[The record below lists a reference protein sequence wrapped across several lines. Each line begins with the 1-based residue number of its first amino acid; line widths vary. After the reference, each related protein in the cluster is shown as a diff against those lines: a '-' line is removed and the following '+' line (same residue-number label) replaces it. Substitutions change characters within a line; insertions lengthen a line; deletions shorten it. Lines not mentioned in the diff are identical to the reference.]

1 MTEFYNKTDL
11 IFFLKDILKYD
22 KLDNENKNIIE
33 KILNFIKSNDEIED
47 YISNVN
53 EDIALEYFQQSLE
66 KTKLANLF
74 FGKKN
79 KENKSKS
86 ILLGAI
92 LFNYYIM
99 NKGDECFLL
108 LSEEDQKLIPFFS
121 KYNIL
126 KKAISNKFDEADIFL
141 LCLKYKFYLK
151 DSDCEN
157 AVDKYKMTLLLYYSI
172 LQYFNQD
179 VEELEENVGITLL
192 IDNIRTIYFKKE
204 NISSLDKIFFLSSD
218 GLSELIKFTTKK
230 DYFNTKNNIEI
241 ASEYDIPDRTFRDLL
256 SGKQVNWDNVARQY
270 HASKDL
276 ISEEKII
283 DFIRIQVMMSLFSV
297 LYKLGYVEKIVKENI
312 FDYISMLAGLAG
324 LGLAGYF
331 EDMHIEA
338 LSTEGEGKLNDFYRI
353 RDYYNLIIGKIF
365 KDVFDYLVKGNHT
378 KKFIYKMLAGA
389 IKSVSEYK
397 PELQKKDKKLF
408 GVFLDIILDSDK
420 FIKELANSLYI
431 IIKEKKDEDARKEE
445 FKKCRTKYE
454 TDAEF
459 WNDMELQFLGFDCDE
474 LEEFDNNVIITE
486 KSFIYIEEIQKKLFK
501 STEEIL
507 SEILWNDEKTKVDI
521 ITLMRLQ
528 NIKILD
534 DVYQEIFNDISILIN
549 QGSKRSNE

>member
-1 MTEFYNKTDL
+1 MIKFHDKITL
-11 IFFLKDILKYD
+11 IHFLKDILKD
-22 KLDNENKNIIE
+22 DELNDEHKNIID
-33 KILNFIKSNDEIED
+33 KVLYFIKNNAEIED

-53 EDIALEYFQQSLE
+53 EDIALEYFQQWLE

-172 LQYFNQD
+172 LQYFYQD
-179 VEELEENVGITLL
+179 DEEQENNFWIMLL
-192 IDNIRTIYFKKE
+192 IDNIRTIYFNKE
-204 NISSLDKIFFLSSD
+204 NISSLDKIFFLSSE
-218 GLSELIKFTTKK
+218 GLPELIKFTAKK
-230 DYFNTKNNIEI
+230 DYFNMKNNIEI

-256 SGKQVNWDNVARQY
+256 SGKQVHWDNVARQY

-276 ISEEKII
+276 ISEEKVI

-297 LYKLGYVEKIVKENI
+297 LYRLGYVKNIVKENI
-312 FDYISMLAGLAG
+312 VDYISMLAGD
-324 LGLAGYF
+324 F
-331 EDMHIEA
+331 EMRVEA
-338 LSTEGEGKLNDFYRI
+338 LSIEGWCKLNDLYGMQS
-353 RDYYNLIIGKIF
+353 YYNLIIDKIF
-365 KDVFDYLVKGNHT
+365 EKVFVYLVKGNHT

-389 IKSVSEYK
+389 IKSESEYK

-408 GVFLDIILDSDK
+408 GEFLDIILDSDK
-420 FIKELANSLYI
+420 FIKELVNSLYI

-445 FKKCRTKYE
+445 FVKCRTKYKKNE
-454 TDAEF
+454 EF
-459 WNDMELQFLGFDCDE
+459 WNDMELQFLGFDYDE

>member
-1 MTEFYNKTDL
+1 MIKFHDKITL
-11 IFFLKDILKYD
+11 IHFLKDILKD
-22 KLDNENKNIIE
+22 DELNDEHKNIIE
-33 KILNFIKSNDEIED
+33 KVLFFIKNNAEIED

-53 EDIALEYFQQSLE
+53 EDIALEYFQQWLE

-86 ILLGAI
+86 ILLGSM

-172 LQYFNQD
+172 LQYFYQD
-179 VEELEENVGITLL
+179 DEEQENNFGIILL
-192 IDNIRTIYFKKE
+192 IDNIRTIYFNKE
-204 NISSLDKIFFLSSD
+204 NISSLDKIFFLSSE
-218 GLSELIKFTTKK
+218 GLRELIKFTAKK

-256 SGKQVNWDNVARQY
+256 SGKQVHWDNVARQY

-276 ISEEKII
+276 ISEEKVI

-297 LYKLGYVEKIVKENI
+297 LYRLGYVKNIVKENI
-312 FDYISMLAGLAG
+312 VDYISMLAGD
-324 LGLAGYF
+324 F
-331 EDMHIEA
+331 EDMRVEA
-338 LSTEGEGKLNDFYRI
+338 LSTEGWCKLNDLYGI
-353 RDYYNLIIGKIF
+353 QSYYNLIIDKIF
-365 KDVFDYLVKGNHT
+365 EKVFDYLVKGNHS
-378 KKFIYKMLAGA
+378 KKYIYKMLAES
-389 IKSVSEYK
+389 IKSESEYK
-397 PELQKKDKKLF
+397 PKLQKKDKKLF
-408 GVFLDIILDSDK
+408 GEFLDIILDSDI
-420 FIKELANSLYI
+420 FIKELVNSLYI

-445 FKKCRTKYE
+445 FVKCRTKYKKN
-454 TDAEF
+454 AEF
-459 WNDMELQFLGFDCDE
+459 WNDMELQFSGFDYDE

-507 SEILWNDEKTKVDI
+507 KEILWNDKKTKIDI

-528 NIKILD
+528 NIEMLNDCWKDLFNRLSIVINNDEKGKITS
-534 DVYQEIFNDISILIN
+534 F
-549 QGSKRSNE
+549 

>member
-53 EDIALEYFQQSLE
+53 DDITLEYFQQCVE
-66 KTKLANLF
+66 KTRLANLF

-86 ILLGAI
+86 ILLGAM

-157 AVDKYKMTLLLYYSI
+157 AIDKYKMTLLLYYSI
-172 LQYFNQD
+172 LQYFYQD
-179 VEELEENVGITLL
+179 DEEQENNFGITLL
-192 IDNIRTIYFKKE
+192 IDNIRTIYFNKE
-204 NISSLDKIFFLSSD
+204 NISSLDKIFFLSSE
-218 GLSELIKFTTKK
+218 GLPELIKFTAKK

-256 SGKQVNWDNVARQY
+256 SGKQVHWDNVARQY

-276 ISEEKII
+276 ISEEKVI

-297 LYKLGYVEKIVKENI
+297 LYRLGYVKNIVKENI
-312 FDYISMLAGLAG
+312 VDYISMLAGG
-324 LGLAGYF
+324 F
-331 EDMHIEA
+331 EDMRVEA
-338 LSTEGEGKLNDFYRI
+338 LSTEGWCKLNDLYGI
-353 RDYYNLIIGKIF
+353 QNYYNLIIDRIF
-365 KDVFDYLVKGNHT
+365 EKVFAYLVKGNHS
-378 KKFIYKMLAGA
+378 KKDIYKELDGA
-389 IKSVSEYK
+389 IKSESEYK

-408 GVFLDIILDSDK
+408 GEFLDVILDSDK
-420 FIKELANSLYI
+420 FIKELVNSLYI

-445 FKKCRTKYE
+445 FVKCRTKYKKN
-454 TDAEF
+454 AEF
-459 WNDMELQFLGFDCDE
+459 WNDMELQFSGFDYDE

>member
-1 MTEFYNKTDL
+1 MIKFYDKIAL
-11 IFFLKDILKYD
+11 IHFLKDILKDDELND
-22 KLDNENKNIIE
+22 KHKDIIE
-33 KILNFIKSNDEIED
+33 KILYFIKNNAEIED

-53 EDIALEYFQQSLE
+53 EDISLEYFQQCLE

-86 ILLGAI
+86 ILLGAM

-99 NKGDECFLL
+99 NKRDECFLL
-108 LSEEDQKLIPFFS
+108 LSKEDQKLIPFFS

-126 KKAISNKFDEADIFL
+126 KKVTSNKFDEADIFL

-157 AVDKYKMTLLLYYSI
+157 SVDKYKMTLLLYYSI

-324 LGLAGYF
+324 LGLAEYF

-338 LSTEGEGKLNDFYRI
+338 LSTEGGWKLNDFYRI

-365 KDVFDYLVKGNHT
+365 KDVFDYLVKGNHS
-378 KKFIYKMLAGA
+378 KKDIYKMLDGLNE
-389 IKSVSEYK
+389 SVSEYK

-454 TDAEF
+454 IV
-459 WNDMELQFLGFDCDE
+459 M
-474 LEEFDNNVIITE
+474 
-486 KSFIYIEEIQKKLFK
+486 S
-501 STEEIL
+501 
-507 SEILWNDEKTKVDI
+507 
-521 ITLMRLQ
+521 
-528 NIKILD
+528 
-534 DVYQEIFNDISILIN
+534 
-549 QGSKRSNE
+549 

>member
-172 LQYFNQD
+172 LQYFYQD
-179 VEELEENVGITLL
+179 DEEQENNFGIILL
-192 IDNIRTIYFKKE
+192 IDNIRTIYFNKE
-204 NISSLDKIFFLSSD
+204 NISSLDKIFFLSSE
-218 GLSELIKFTTKK
+218 GLPELIKFTAKK

-256 SGKQVNWDNVARQY
+256 SGKQVHWDNVARQY

-276 ISEEKII
+276 ISEEKVI

-297 LYKLGYVEKIVKENI
+297 LYRLGYVKNIVKENI
-312 FDYISMLAGLAG
+312 VDYISMLAGG
-324 LGLAGYF
+324 F
-331 EDMHIEA
+331 EDMRVEA
-338 LSTEGEGKLNDFYRI
+338 LSTEGWCKLNDLYRI
-353 RDYYNLIIGKIF
+353 QNYYNLIIDRIF
-365 KDVFDYLVKGNHT
+365 EKVFAYLVKGDHS
-378 KKFIYKMLAGA
+378 KKDIYKELDEA
-389 IKSVSEYK
+389 IKLEFEYK

-408 GVFLDIILDSDK
+408 GEFLDVILDSDK
-420 FIKELANSLYI
+420 FIKELVSSLYI
-431 IIKEKKDEDARKEE
+431 IIEEKEDEDARKEE
-445 FKKCRTKYE
+445 FVKCRTKYKK
-454 TDAEF
+454 DAEF
-459 WNDMELQFLGFDCDE
+459 WNDMELQFSGFDYDE

-507 SEILWNDEKTKVDI
+507 SEILWNGEKTKVDI

>member
-172 LQYFNQD
+172 LQYFYQD
-179 VEELEENVGITLL
+179 DEEQENNFGIILL
-192 IDNIRTIYFKKE
+192 IDNIRTIYFNKE
-204 NISSLDKIFFLSSD
+204 NISSLDKIFFLSSE
-218 GLSELIKFTTKK
+218 GLPELIKFTAKK

-256 SGKQVNWDNVARQY
+256 SGKQVHWDNVARQY

-276 ISEEKII
+276 ISEEKVI

-297 LYKLGYVEKIVKENI
+297 LYRLGYVKNIVKENI
-312 FDYISMLAGLAG
+312 VDYISMLAGG
-324 LGLAGYF
+324 F
-331 EDMHIEA
+331 EDMRVEA
-338 LSTEGEGKLNDFYRI
+338 LSTEGWCKLNDLYRI
-353 RDYYNLIIGKIF
+353 QNYYNLIIDRIF
-365 KDVFDYLVKGNHT
+365 EKVFAYLVKGDHS
-378 KKFIYKMLAGA
+378 KKDIYKELDEA
-389 IKSVSEYK
+389 IKLESEYK

-408 GVFLDIILDSDK
+408 GEFLDVILDSDK
-420 FIKELANSLYI
+420 FIKELVSSLYI
-431 IIKEKKDEDARKEE
+431 IIEEKEDEDARKEE
-445 FKKCRTKYE
+445 FVKCRTKYKK
-454 TDAEF
+454 DAEF
-459 WNDMELQFLGFDCDE
+459 WNDMELQFSGFDYDE

-507 SEILWNDEKTKVDI
+507 SEILWNGEKTKVDI
-521 ITLMRLQ
+521 ITLIRLQ

>member
-1 MTEFYNKTDL
+1 MIEFYDKIAL
-11 IFFLKDILKYD
+11 IHFLKDILKD
-22 KLDNENKNIIE
+22 DELNDEHKDIIE
-33 KILNFIKSNDEIED
+33 KILYFIKNNAEIKK

-53 EDIALEYFQQSLE
+53 EDVSLEYFQQCLE

-86 ILLGAI
+86 ILLGAM

-99 NKGDECFLL
+99 NKRDECFLL
-108 LSEEDQKLIPFFS
+108 LSEKDQKLIPFFS

-126 KKAISNKFDEADIFL
+126 KKVTSNEFDEADIFL

-157 AVDKYKMTLLLYYSI
+157 SVDKYKMTLLLYYSI

-256 SGKQVNWDNVARQY
+256 SGKQVTWDNVARQY

-353 RDYYNLIIGKIF
+353 RDYYNLIIDKIF
-365 KDVFDYLVKGNHT
+365 EKVFVYLVKGNHT

-389 IKSVSEYK
+389 IKSESEYK

-408 GVFLDIILDSDK
+408 GEFLDIILDSDK
-420 FIKELANSLYI
+420 FIKELVNSLYI

-445 FKKCRTKYE
+445 FVKCRTKYKKN
-454 TDAEF
+454 AEF
-459 WNDMELQFLGFDCDE
+459 WNDMELQFSGFDYDE

>member
-126 KKAISNKFDEADIFL
+126 KKVTSNEFDEADIFL

-157 AVDKYKMTLLLYYSI
+157 SVDKYKMTLLLYYSI

-192 IDNIRTIYFKKE
+192 IDNIRTIYFNKE
-204 NISSLDKIFFLSSD
+204 NISSLDKIFFLSSE
-218 GLSELIKFTTKK
+218 GLPELIKFTAKK

-256 SGKQVNWDNVARQY
+256 SGKQVHWDNVARQY

-353 RDYYNLIIGKIF
+353 RDYYNLIIDRIF
-365 KDVFDYLVKGNHT
+365 EKVFVYLVKGNHS
-378 KKFIYKMLAGA
+378 KKDIYKELDGA
-389 IKSVSEYK
+389 IKSESKYK

>member
-1 MTEFYNKTDL
+1 MIKFHDKITL
-11 IFFLKDILKYD
+11 IHFLKDILKD
-22 KLDNENKNIIE
+22 DELNDEHKNIIE
-33 KILNFIKSNDEIED
+33 KVLYFIKNNAEIED

-53 EDIALEYFQQSLE
+53 EDIALEYFQQWLE

-86 ILLGAI
+86 ILLGAM

-141 LCLKYKFYLK
+141 LCLKYIFYLK

-172 LQYFNQD
+172 LQYFYQD
-179 VEELEENVGITLL
+179 DEEQENNLGIMLL
-192 IDNIRTIYFKKE
+192 IDNIRTIYFNKE
-204 NISSLDKIFFLSSD
+204 NISSLDKIFFLSSE
-218 GLSELIKFTTKK
+218 GLPELIKFTAKK
-230 DYFNTKNNIEI
+230 DYFNMKNNIEI

-256 SGKQVNWDNVARQY
+256 SGKQVHWDNVARQY

-276 ISEEKII
+276 ISEEKVI

-297 LYKLGYVEKIVKENI
+297 LYRLGYVKNIVKENI
-312 FDYISMLAGLAG
+312 VDYISMLAGDFKMRVGTLS
-324 LGLAGYF
+324 
-331 EDMHIEA
+331 IE
-338 LSTEGEGKLNDFYRI
+338 GWCKLNDLYGI
-353 RDYYNLIIGKIF
+353 QSYYNLIIDKIF
-365 KDVFDYLVKGNHT
+365 EKVFVYLVKGNHT

-389 IKSVSEYK
+389 IKSESEYK

-408 GVFLDIILDSDK
+408 GEFLDIILDSDK
-420 FIKELANSLYI
+420 FIKELVNSLYI

-445 FKKCRTKYE
+445 FVKCRTKYKKN
-454 TDAEF
+454 AEF
-459 WNDMELQFLGFDCDE
+459 WNDMELQFLGFDYDE
-474 LEEFDNNVIITE
+474 LEEFDNNVIITK

>member
-172 LQYFNQD
+172 LQYFYQD
-179 VEELEENVGITLL
+179 DEEQENNFGIILL
-192 IDNIRTIYFKKE
+192 IDNIRTIYFNKE
-204 NISSLDKIFFLSSD
+204 NISSLDKIFFLSSE
-218 GLSELIKFTTKK
+218 GLPELIKFTAKK

-256 SGKQVNWDNVARQY
+256 SGKQVHWDNVARQY

-276 ISEEKII
+276 ISEEKVI

-297 LYKLGYVEKIVKENI
+297 LYRLGYVKNIVKENI
-312 FDYISMLAGLAG
+312 VDYISMLAGG
-324 LGLAGYF
+324 F
-331 EDMHIEA
+331 EDMRVEA
-338 LSTEGEGKLNDFYRI
+338 LSTEGWCKLNDLYRI
-353 RDYYNLIIGKIF
+353 QNYYNLIIDRIF
-365 KDVFDYLVKGNHT
+365 EKVFAYLVKGDHS
-378 KKFIYKMLAGA
+378 KKDIYKELDEA
-389 IKSVSEYK
+389 IKLESEYK

-408 GVFLDIILDSDK
+408 GEFLDVILDSDK
-420 FIKELANSLYI
+420 FIKELVSSLYI
-431 IIKEKKDEDARKEE
+431 IIEEKEDEDARKEE
-445 FKKCRTKYE
+445 FVKCRTKYKK
-454 TDAEF
+454 DAEF
-459 WNDMELQFLGFDCDE
+459 WNDMELQFSGFDYDE

-507 SEILWNDEKTKVDI
+507 SEILWNGEKTKVDI

-549 QGSKRSNE
+549 QDSKRSNE

>member
-172 LQYFNQD
+172 LQYFYQD
-179 VEELEENVGITLL
+179 DEEQENNFGIILL
-192 IDNIRTIYFKKE
+192 IDNIRTIYFNKE
-204 NISSLDKIFFLSSD
+204 NISSLDKIFFLSSE
-218 GLSELIKFTTKK
+218 GLPELIKFTAKK

-256 SGKQVNWDNVARQY
+256 SGKQVHWDNVARQY

-276 ISEEKII
+276 ISEEKVI

-297 LYKLGYVEKIVKENI
+297 LYRLGYVKNIVKENI
-312 FDYISMLAGLAG
+312 VDYISMLAGG
-324 LGLAGYF
+324 F
-331 EDMHIEA
+331 EDMRVEA
-338 LSTEGEGKLNDFYRI
+338 LSTEGWCKLNDLYRI
-353 RDYYNLIIGKIF
+353 QNYYNLIIDRIF
-365 KDVFDYLVKGNHT
+365 EKVFAYLVKGDHS
-378 KKFIYKMLAGA
+378 KKDIYKELDEA
-389 IKSVSEYK
+389 IKLESEYK

-408 GVFLDIILDSDK
+408 GEFLDVILDSDK
-420 FIKELANSLYI
+420 FIKELVSSLYI
-431 IIKEKKDEDARKEE
+431 IIEEKEDEDARKEE
-445 FKKCRTKYE
+445 FVKCRTKYKK
-454 TDAEF
+454 DAEF
-459 WNDMELQFLGFDCDE
+459 WNDMELQFSGFDYDE

-507 SEILWNDEKTKVDI
+507 SEILWNGEKTKVDI

>member
-86 ILLGAI
+86 ILLGAM

-99 NKGDECFLL
+99 NKRDECFLL
-108 LSEEDQKLIPFFS
+108 LSKEDQKLIPFFS

-126 KKAISNKFDEADIFL
+126 KKVTSNKFDEADIFL

-172 LQYFNQD
+172 LQYFYQD
-179 VEELEENVGITLL
+179 DEEQENNFGIILL
-192 IDNIRTIYFKKE
+192 IDNIRTIYFNKE
-204 NISSLDKIFFLSSD
+204 NISSLDKIFFLSSE
-218 GLSELIKFTTKK
+218 GLPELIKFTAKK

-256 SGKQVNWDNVARQY
+256 SGKQVHWDNVARQY

-276 ISEEKII
+276 ISEEKVI

-297 LYKLGYVEKIVKENI
+297 LYRLGYVKNIVKENI
-312 FDYISMLAGLAG
+312 VDYISMLAGG
-324 LGLAGYF
+324 F
-331 EDMHIEA
+331 EDMRVEA
-338 LSTEGEGKLNDFYRI
+338 LSTEGWCKLNDLYRI
-353 RDYYNLIIGKIF
+353 QNYYNLIIDRIF
-365 KDVFDYLVKGNHT
+365 EKVFAYLVKGDHS
-378 KKFIYKMLAGA
+378 KKDIYKELDEA
-389 IKSVSEYK
+389 IKLESEYK

-408 GVFLDIILDSDK
+408 GEFLDVILDSDK
-420 FIKELANSLYI
+420 FIKELVSSLYI
-431 IIKEKKDEDARKEE
+431 IIEEKEDEDARKEE
-445 FKKCRTKYE
+445 FVKCRTKYKK
-454 TDAEF
+454 DAEF
-459 WNDMELQFLGFDCDE
+459 WNDMELQFSGFDYDE

-507 SEILWNDEKTKVDI
+507 SEILWNGEKTKVDI
-521 ITLMRLQ
+521 ITLIRLQ

>member
-1 MTEFYNKTDL
+1 MIKFHDKITL
-11 IFFLKDILKYD
+11 IHFLKDILKD
-22 KLDNENKNIIE
+22 DELNDEHKNIIE
-33 KILNFIKSNDEIED
+33 KVLFFIKNNAEIED

-53 EDIALEYFQQSLE
+53 EDIALEYFQQWLE

-86 ILLGAI
+86 ILLGAM

-172 LQYFNQD
+172 LQYFYQD
-179 VEELEENVGITLL
+179 DEEQENNFGIILL
-192 IDNIRTIYFKKE
+192 IDNIRTIYFNKE
-204 NISSLDKIFFLSSD
+204 NISSLDKIFFLSSE
-218 GLSELIKFTTKK
+218 GLRELIKFTAKK

-241 ASEYDIPDRTFRDLL
+241 ASEYDISDRTFRDLL
-256 SGKQVNWDNVARQY
+256 SGKQVHWDNVARQY

-276 ISEEKII
+276 ISEEKVI

-297 LYKLGYVEKIVKENI
+297 LYRLGYVKNIVKENI
-312 FDYISMLAGLAG
+312 VDYISMLAGD
-324 LGLAGYF
+324 F
-331 EDMHIEA
+331 EDMRVEA
-338 LSTEGEGKLNDFYRI
+338 LSTEGWCKLNDLYGI
-353 RDYYNLIIGKIF
+353 QSYYNLIIDKIF
-365 KDVFDYLVKGNHT
+365 EKVFDYLVKGNHS
-378 KKFIYKMLAGA
+378 KKYIYKMLAES
-389 IKSVSEYK
+389 IKSESEYK
-397 PELQKKDKKLF
+397 PKLQKKDKKLF
-408 GVFLDIILDSDK
+408 GEFLDIILDSDI
-420 FIKELANSLYI
+420 FIKELVNSLYI

-445 FKKCRTKYE
+445 FVKCRTKYKKN
-454 TDAEF
+454 AEF
-459 WNDMELQFLGFDCDE
+459 WNDMELQFSGFDYDE

-507 SEILWNDEKTKVDI
+507 KEILWNDKKTKIDI

-528 NIKILD
+528 NIEMLNDCWKDLFNRLSIVINNDEKGKITS
-534 DVYQEIFNDISILIN
+534 F
-549 QGSKRSNE
+549 

>member
-1 MTEFYNKTDL
+1 MIKFHDKITL
-11 IFFLKDILKYD
+11 IHFLKDILKD
-22 KLDNENKNIIE
+22 DELNDEHKNIIE
-33 KILNFIKSNDEIED
+33 KVLYFIKNNAEIED

-53 EDIALEYFQQSLE
+53 EDIALEYFQQWLE

-86 ILLGAI
+86 ILLGAM

-141 LCLKYKFYLK
+141 LCLKYIFYLK

-172 LQYFNQD
+172 LQYFYQD
-179 VEELEENVGITLL
+179 DEEQENNFGIILL
-192 IDNIRTIYFKKE
+192 IDNIRTIYFNKE
-204 NISSLDKIFFLSSD
+204 NISSLDKIFFSSSE
-218 GLSELIKFTTKK
+218 GLPELIKFTAKK

-256 SGKQVNWDNVARQY
+256 SGKQVHWDNVARQY

-276 ISEEKII
+276 ISEEKVI

-297 LYKLGYVEKIVKENI
+297 LYKLGYVENIVKENI
-312 FDYISMLAGLAG
+312 VDYISMLAWD
-324 LGLAGYF
+324 F
-331 EDMHIEA
+331 EDMRVEA
-338 LSTEGEGKLNDFYRI
+338 LSTEGWCKLNDLYGI
-353 RDYYNLIIGKIF
+353 QSYYNLIIDKIF
-365 KDVFDYLVKGNHT
+365 EKVFVYLVKDNHT
-378 KKFIYKMLAGA
+378 KKYIYKMLAGA
-389 IKSVSEYK
+389 IKSESEYK

-408 GVFLDIILDSDK
+408 GEFLDIILDSDK
-420 FIKELANSLYI
+420 FIKELVNSLYI

-445 FKKCRTKYE
+445 FVKCRTKYKKN
-454 TDAEF
+454 AEF
-459 WNDMELQFLGFDCDE
+459 WNDMELQFSGFDYDE

>member
-172 LQYFNQD
+172 LQYFYQD
-179 VEELEENVGITLL
+179 DEEQENNFGIILL
-192 IDNIRTIYFKKE
+192 IDNIRTIYFNKE
-204 NISSLDKIFFLSSD
+204 NISSLDKIFFLSSE
-218 GLSELIKFTTKK
+218 GLPELIKFTAKK

-256 SGKQVNWDNVARQY
+256 SGKQVHWDNVARQY

-276 ISEEKII
+276 ISEEKVI

-297 LYKLGYVEKIVKENI
+297 LYRLGYVKNIVKENI
-312 FDYISMLAGLAG
+312 VDYISMLAGG
-324 LGLAGYF
+324 F
-331 EDMHIEA
+331 EDMRVEV
-338 LSTEGEGKLNDFYRI
+338 LSTEGWCKLNDLYRI
-353 RDYYNLIIGKIF
+353 QNYYNLIIDRIF
-365 KDVFDYLVKGNHT
+365 EKVFAYLVKGDHS
-378 KKFIYKMLAGA
+378 KKDIYKELDEA
-389 IKSVSEYK
+389 IKLESEYK

-408 GVFLDIILDSDK
+408 GEFLDVILDSDK
-420 FIKELANSLYI
+420 FIKELVSSLYI
-431 IIKEKKDEDARKEE
+431 IIEEKEDEDARKEE
-445 FKKCRTKYE
+445 FVKCRTKYKK
-454 TDAEF
+454 DAEF
-459 WNDMELQFLGFDCDE
+459 WNDMELQFSGFDYDE

-507 SEILWNDEKTKVDI
+507 SEILWNGEKTKVDI

>member
-172 LQYFNQD
+172 LQYFYQD
-179 VEELEENVGITLL
+179 DEEQENNFGIILL
-192 IDNIRTIYFKKE
+192 IDNIRTIYFNKE
-204 NISSLDKIFFLSSD
+204 NISSLDKIFFLSSE
-218 GLSELIKFTTKK
+218 GLPELIKFTAKK

-256 SGKQVNWDNVARQY
+256 SGKQVHWDNVARQY

-276 ISEEKII
+276 ISEEKVI

-297 LYKLGYVEKIVKENI
+297 LYRLGYVKNIVKENI
-312 FDYISMLAGLAG
+312 VDYISMLAGG
-324 LGLAGYF
+324 F
-331 EDMHIEA
+331 EDMRVEA
-338 LSTEGEGKLNDFYRI
+338 LSTEGWCKLNDLYRI
-353 RDYYNLIIGKIF
+353 QNYYNLLIDRIF
-365 KDVFDYLVKGNHT
+365 EKVFAYLVKGDHS
-378 KKFIYKMLAGA
+378 KKDIYKELDEA
-389 IKSVSEYK
+389 IKLESEYK

-408 GVFLDIILDSDK
+408 GEFLDVILDSDK
-420 FIKELANSLYI
+420 FIKELVSSLYI
-431 IIKEKKDEDARKEE
+431 IIEEKEDEDARKEE
-445 FKKCRTKYE
+445 FVKCRTKYKK
-454 TDAEF
+454 DAEF
-459 WNDMELQFLGFDCDE
+459 WNDMELQFSGFDYDE
-474 LEEFDNNVIITE
+474 LEEFNNNVIITE

-507 SEILWNDEKTKVDI
+507 SEILWNGEKTKVDI

>member
-11 IFFLKDILKYD
+11 TFFLKDILKYD

-172 LQYFNQD
+172 LQYFYQD
-179 VEELEENVGITLL
+179 DEEQENNFGIILL
-192 IDNIRTIYFKKE
+192 IDNIRTIYFNKE
-204 NISSLDKIFFLSSD
+204 NISSLDKIFFLSSE
-218 GLSELIKFTTKK
+218 GLPELIKFTAKK

-256 SGKQVNWDNVARQY
+256 SGKQVHWDNVARQY

-276 ISEEKII
+276 ISEEKVI

-297 LYKLGYVEKIVKENI
+297 LYRLGYVKNIVKENI
-312 FDYISMLAGLAG
+312 VDYISMLAGG
-324 LGLAGYF
+324 F
-331 EDMHIEA
+331 EDMRVEA
-338 LSTEGEGKLNDFYRI
+338 LSTEGWCKLNDLYRI
-353 RDYYNLIIGKIF
+353 QNYYNLIIDRIF
-365 KDVFDYLVKGNHT
+365 EKVFAYLVKGDHS
-378 KKFIYKMLAGA
+378 KKDIYKELDEA
-389 IKSVSEYK
+389 IKLESEYK

-408 GVFLDIILDSDK
+408 GEFLDVILDSDK
-420 FIKELANSLYI
+420 FIKELVSSLYI
-431 IIKEKKDEDARKEE
+431 IIEEKEDEDARKEE
-445 FKKCRTKYE
+445 FVKCRTKYKK
-454 TDAEF
+454 DAEF
-459 WNDMELQFLGFDCDE
+459 WNDMELQFSGFDYDE

-507 SEILWNDEKTKVDI
+507 SEILWNGEKTKVDI
-521 ITLMRLQ
+521 ITLIRLQ

>member
-1 MTEFYNKTDL
+1 MIKFHDKITL
-11 IFFLKDILKYD
+11 IHFLKDILKD
-22 KLDNENKNIIE
+22 DELNDEHKNIIE
-33 KILNFIKSNDEIED
+33 KVLYFIKNNAEIED

-53 EDIALEYFQQSLE
+53 EDIALEYFQQWLE

-86 ILLGAI
+86 ILLGAM

-141 LCLKYKFYLK
+141 LCLKYIFYLK

-172 LQYFNQD
+172 LQYFYQD
-179 VEELEENVGITLL
+179 DEEQENNLGIMLL
-192 IDNIRTIYFKKE
+192 IDNIRTIYFNKE
-204 NISSLDKIFFLSSD
+204 NISSLDKIFFLSSE
-218 GLSELIKFTTKK
+218 GLPELIKFTAKK
-230 DYFNTKNNIEI
+230 DYFNMKNNIEI

-256 SGKQVNWDNVARQY
+256 SGKQVHWDNVARQY

-276 ISEEKII
+276 ISEEKVI

-297 LYKLGYVEKIVKENI
+297 LYRLGYVKNIVKENI
-312 FDYISMLAGLAG
+312 VDYISMLAGDFKMRVETLS
-324 LGLAGYF
+324 
-331 EDMHIEA
+331 IE
-338 LSTEGEGKLNDFYRI
+338 GWCKLNDLYGI
-353 RDYYNLIIGKIF
+353 QSYYNLIIDKIF
-365 KDVFDYLVKGNHT
+365 EKVFVYLVKGNHT

-389 IKSVSEYK
+389 IKSESEYK

-408 GVFLDIILDSDK
+408 GEFLDIILDSDK
-420 FIKELANSLYI
+420 FIKELVNSLYI

-445 FKKCRTKYE
+445 FVKCRTKYKKN
-454 TDAEF
+454 AEF
-459 WNDMELQFLGFDCDE
+459 WNDMELQFLGFDYDE